1 VFLDSGFRLCR
12 PRNDNF
18 EESGTMLAIVNT
30 PSGPE
35 PVAIRE
41 VAEPFLRPD
50 EALVAVHAFSLNRG
64 ELRLF
69 QVRPEGWRPG
79 QDIAG
84 VVVGAAADGTG
95 PAAGTRV
102 VALCDWEGWAERA
115 AVPSRRIAP
124 IADNVSFAAAAS
136 LPVAGLTALRSLR
149 HGAPLLGKRVLITGA
164 AGGVGNLAV
173 QLAAR
178 SGARVTAIVGSAE
191 RARVVH
197 GLGAAEI
204 VTDIG
209 AAQGRFALVLEA
221 AGGASLTAAI
231 ERVEHRG
238 VAQQRGAVPV
248 AAEHVPRHLRLE
260 HERVEHRG
268 TVVIFGNS
276 SGEPTPLN
284 FRDFAEHQNA
294 RIQGFHY
301 FTSEAEERFGPDLA
315 LLAGLVADGSLVPRI
330 AEHGWRDLARIGPL
344 LRERRIAG
352 KAVFHIEQ
360 K

>member
-1 VFLDSGFRLCR
+1 
-12 PRNDNF
+12 
-18 EESGTMLAIVNT
+18 MLAIVTT
-30 PSGPE
+30 PGGPE

-41 VAEPFLRPD
+41 VAEPELRPN

-84 VVVGAAADGTG
+84 TVLRAATDGSG
-95 PAAGTRV
+95 PPAGTRV
-102 VALCDWEGWAERA
+102 VALTDQAGWAEHA
-115 AVPSRRIAP
+115 AVPSHRMAP
-124 IADNVSFAAAAS
+124 LADNVSFLAAAS
-136 LPVAGLTALRSLR
+136 LPVAGLTALRTLR

-178 SGARVTAIVGSAE
+178 SGARVTAIVGNPQ
-191 RARVVH
+191 RGDVLD

-204 VTDIG
+204 VTAIEN
-209 AAQGRFALVLEA
+209 AQGRFGLILES

-231 ERVEHRG
+231 ERIE
-238 VAQQRGAVPV
+238 A
-248 AAEHVPRHLRLE
+248 
-260 HERVEHRG
+260 RG
-268 TVVIFGNS
+268 TIVVYGNS

-284 FRDFAEHQNA
+284 FRDFADHQNA
-294 RIQGFHY
+294 RIQAFHY
-301 FTSEAEERFGPDLA
+301 FTSEAEERFGADLA
-315 LLAGLVADGSLVPRI
+315 LLAGLIADGSLKPRVV
-330 AEHGWRDLARIGPL
+330 EHNWRDLSRIGPL
-344 LRERRIAG
+344 LRDRQIPG
-352 KAVFHIEQ
+352 KAVFHIDQ

>member
-1 VFLDSGFRLCR
+1 
-12 PRNDNF
+12 
-18 EESGTMLAIVNT
+18 MLAVVNT
-30 PSGPE
+30 PGGPE

-41 VAEPFLRPD
+41 VGEPELRPN
-50 EALVAVHAFSLNRG
+50 EALVAVQALSLNRG

-69 QVRPEGWRPG
+69 QVRPAGWRPG
-79 QDIAG
+79 QDISG
-84 VVVGAAADGTG
+84 VVLRAAADGSS
-95 PAAGTRV
+95 PPAGTRV

-115 AVPSRRIAP
+115 AVPGHRMAP
-124 IADNVSFAAAAS
+124 IADNVAFGAAAS

-178 SGARVTAIVGSAE
+178 SGARVTAVVGSPE
-191 RARVVH
+191 RARILD
-197 GLGAAEI
+197 GLGAAAI
-204 VTDIG
+204 VTRIDD
-209 AAQGRFALVLEA
+209 AVGRFALILEA
-221 AGGASLTAAI
+221 AGGASLKVAL
-231 ERVEHRG
+231 ERVD
-238 VAQQRGAVPV
+238 
-248 AAEHVPRHLRLE
+248 
-260 HERVEHRG
+260 HRG

-276 SGEPTPLN
+276 SGEPTEIN

-301 FTSEAEERFGPDLA
+301 FTSEPEERFVADLA
-315 LLAGLVADGSLVPRI
+315 LLAGLVADGSLRPRI
-330 AEHGWRDLARIGPL
+330 DEHSWHDLARIGPM
-344 LRERRIAG
+344 LRDRQIPG

>member
-1 VFLDSGFRLCR
+1 
-12 PRNDNF
+12 
-18 EESGTMLAIVNT
+18 MLAIVNT
-30 PSGPE
+30 PGGPE

-41 VAEPFLRPD
+41 IAEPELRPN

-84 VVVGAAADGTG
+84 VVVEQATDGSGPTAGA
-95 PAAGTRV
+95 RV

-115 AVPSRRIAP
+115 AVPSHRIAP

-136 LPVAGLTALRSLR
+136 LPVAGLTALRALR
-149 HGAPLLGKRVLITGA
+149 HGAPLLGKRVLVTGA

-178 SGARVTAIVGSAE
+178 SGARVTAVVGSPE
-191 RARVVH
+191 RARVLD
-197 GLGAAEI
+197 GLGAVEI
-204 VTDIG
+204 VTGVDR
-209 AAQGRFALVLEA
+209 AAGRFALILEA
-221 AGGASLTAAI
+221 AGGASLKIAI
-231 ERVEHRG
+231 EKVEHS
-238 VAQQRGAVPV
+238 
-248 AAEHVPRHLRLE
+248 
-260 HERVEHRG
+260 G

-276 SGEPTPLN
+276 SGEPAELN

-294 RIQGFHY
+294 RIQAFHY
-301 FTSEAEERFGPDLA
+301 FTSEPEERFGPDLA
-315 LLAGLVADGSLVPRI
+315 LLAGLVADGSLQPRV
-330 AEHGWRDLARIGPL
+330 AEHDWRDLPRIGPL
-344 LRERRIAG
+344 LRDRQIAG
-352 KAVFHIEQ
+352 KAIFHIQQ